1 MSQVSYLK
9 NNMNK
14 PVFVDFGCGPN
25 LQVAIEYKKKGYYII
40 IVERSEKDLYN
51 HSDMDHP
58 DMEWFKIIADEI
70 FFFDITDLSKTITHK
85 ADAWLCSAV
94 LEHIK
99 SDNID
104 LFLKGMKNHCKKNSQ
119 GLIYIDLTD
128 HHGGFNHRVNPEN
141 YKFIKNSHEEKEW
154 YEIIEKYFTIE
165 TWHKLFWN
173 QNKDYMNMKE
183 KLETYVAPDILGFDK
198 MYDVDGNGYYT
209 VLGSENKE
217 EIFNCGN
224 CIGLDFNVFV

>member
-1 MSQVSYLK
+1 
-9 NNMNK
+9 MNK

-40 IVERSEKDLYN
+40 IIERSEKDLYN

-99 SDNID
+99 LDDID
-104 LFLKGMKNHCKKNSQ
+104 LFLKGIKNHCKKNSH
-119 GLIYIDLTD
+119 GVIYIDLTD

-141 YKFIKNSHEEKEW
+141 YNFIKNSHEEKEW

-165 TWHKLFWN
+165 TWHKLFWH
-173 QNKDYMNMKE
+173 QNIESEDFKPH
-183 KLETYVAPDILGFDK
+183 V
-198 MYDVDGNGYYT
+198 MYDANGDEYLSDYYT

>member
-1 MSQVSYLK
+1 
-9 NNMNK
+9 
-14 PVFVDFGCGPN
+14 
-25 LQVAIEYKKKGYYII
+25 
-40 IVERSEKDLYN
+40 
-51 HSDMDHP
+51 
-58 DMEWFKIIADEI
+58 
-70 FFFDITDLSKTITHK
+70 
-85 ADAWLCSAV
+85 

-99 SDNID
+99 SDDID
-104 LFLKGMKNHCKKNSQ
+104 LFLKGIKNHCKKNSH
-119 GLIYIDLTD
+119 GVIYIDLTD

-154 YEIIEKYFTIE
+154 YDIIEKYFTIE